1 MAASS
6 EPQEQPAV
14 LRKVDASTDA
24 AKILRILNEDGC
36 IVLERFLDES
46 QVQAINKEID
56 VAIAKVNPGLKAGD
70 ERQKEFFGNQTKRMN
85 NLVTRSDAFTNYVLD
100 TDIFH
105 NLCAEIFI
113 PDSGTW
119 WLNSAQ
125 VIEIGHGNPPQPL
138 HRDMDNNRA
147 AMKLGPAGAEVNV
160 NLLVAL
166 TDFTE
171 ANGATRVI
179 PKSNHDADFYN
190 DPRDPAKTLPAQMK
204 AGDVFLISGKVLH
217 GGGRNTTHIGRRC
230 IALSVQPAFVTPEEA
245 FCFEVSLDK
254 AKTLSKR
261 VQKILGFRS
270 HFPDDSMG
278 IWMADVGDAGY
289 LVDSAVA
296 LGLE

>member
-1 MAASS
+1 MAGLSTR
-6 EPQEQPAV
+6 QQPAV
-14 LRKVDASTDA
+14 LRKVNASTDA
-24 AKILRILNEDGC
+24 AKILKILNEDGC
-36 IVLERFLDES
+36 IVLEGFLSES
-46 QVQAINKEID
+46 QVASINKDID
-56 VAIAKVNPGLKAGD
+56 ASMAKVQPGLEKGD

-85 NLVTRSDAFTNYVLD
+85 NLVTRSDAFTNDILD
-100 TDIFH
+100 SDIFH
-105 NLCAEIFI
+105 NLCAEIFLRE
-113 PDSGTW
+113 SGSY

-147 AMKLGPAGAEVNV
+147 AMRLGPSGAEVNV

-171 ANGATRVI
+171 SNGATRVI

-190 DPRDPAKTLPAQMK
+190 DPRDPAKTLPAEMK

-217 GGGRNTTHIGRRC
+217 GGGRNTTHVGRRC

-245 FCFEVSLDK
+245 FCFEVSMDK

-278 IWMADVGDAGY
+278 IWMADMGDDGC
-289 LVDSAVA
+289 LKDSAVG
-296 LGLE
+296 LGLD